1 MRFTAKT
8 SFPASPDSKS
18 IGAPVIRSVG
28 IGWIRSV
35 PGNINMEIQTKSGG
49 VRCVCD
55 VCGKD
60 RDHMCHEWDGVRWRD
75 YCYLHWNYEEQST
88 LDKWLA

>member
-1 MRFTAKT
+1 
-8 SFPASPDSKS
+8 
-18 IGAPVIRSVG
+18 
-28 IGWIRSV
+28 
-35 PGNINMEIQTKSGG
+35 MEIKTKSGG
-49 VRCVCD
+49 LRCVCD

-75 YCYLHWNYEEQST
+75 YCYLHWNYVEQQST

>member
-1 MRFTAKT
+1 
-8 SFPASPDSKS
+8 
-18 IGAPVIRSVG
+18 
-28 IGWIRSV
+28 
-35 PGNINMEIQTKSGG
+35 MEIKTKRGG

-60 RDHMCHEWDGVRWRD
+60 RNHMCHEWDGSKWRD
-75 YCYLHWNYEEQST
+75 YCYLHWNYGEQQST